1 MRIAPAMR
9 RMAPN
14 HWRSG
19 PFRAMM
25 AAMSDEK
32 SQEVSLMSEESSLAG
47 VLPPV
52 DELMHRPA
60 LIAAGVAHGRTSL
73 LAAVRAT
80 LADMRRALLAGT
92 QPAPTDREAAALQV
106 ELRALTWLA
115 QRDTPTLRRVFN
127 LTGTVLHTNLGRAP
141 LPQEAVDAMRD
152 AAGACNVE
160 YDLQSGGRG
169 ERDEHVAVLLRRL
182 TGAQDALAVNNNA
195 AAVLLA
201 LNSLANRREVIVS
214 RGELIEIGG
223 AFRIPEVMV
232 RAGCRL
238 VEVGTTNRTHASD
251 YENAICSKTAAIMKV
266 HPSNYAISGYT
277 AVVPEIELAA
287 LAHRHGLPLMV
298 DLGSGTLMDLAPYG
312 LPAEPTPQLVLSR
325 GADIVT
331 FSGDKLLG
339 GPQAGLLVGR
349 RELVSKMKR
358 NPLKRALRLD
368 KLILAALAATLRLY
382 DEPERLIERLPSL
395 RLLARTEEMIREVAD
410 RMVMPLGIA
419 LGAAARVA
427 VEPCLSQIGS
437 GSLPVDRLRSW
448 SLVCH
453 PAGPRRGSEGR
464 LLHLVNSLR
473 QLPVPVIGRLQD
485 GTLVLDLRCL
495 EDESA
500 FLAQLE
506 QLGTSSTR

>member
-1 MRIAPAMR
+1 
-9 RMAPN
+9 
-14 HWRSG
+14 
-19 PFRAMM
+19 MM

-32 SQEVSLMSEESSLAG
+32 SQQVSLAREEASQAS

-60 LIAAGVAHGRTSL
+60 LIAAGIAYGRTSL
-73 LAAVRAT
+73 LAAVRSA
-80 LADMRRALLAGT
+80 LADMRSALVGRAL
-92 QPAPTDREAAALQV
+92 PAPTDRDAAALQV
-106 ELRALTWLA
+106 EIRALAWLA

-141 LPQEAVDAMRD
+141 LAQEAVEAMLD

-160 YDLQSGGRG
+160 YDLKSGGRG

-223 AFRIPEVMV
+223 AFRIPEVMA

-266 HPSNYAISGYT
+266 HPSNYAITGYT
-277 AVVPEIELAA
+277 AVVSEIELAA
-287 LAHRHGLPLMV
+287 LAHRHDLPLMV
-298 DLGSGTLMDLAPYG
+298 DLGSGTLTDLAPYG

-349 RELVSKMKR
+349 EDLVKKLKR

-395 RLLARTEEMIREVAD
+395 RMLARMEGSVREVAD
-410 RMVMPLGIA
+410 RVVGPLGAA
-419 LGAAARVA
+419 LGAAARVTI
-427 VEPCLSQIGS
+427 EPCLSQIGS

-448 SLVCH
+448 SLVCRT
-453 PAGPRRGSEGR
+453 AGPRHGNEAR
-464 LLHLVNSLR
+464 LVHLVNSLR
-473 QLPVPVIGRLQD
+473 RLPVPVIGRLQD
-485 GTLVLDLRCL
+485 GALVLDLRCL
-495 EDESA
+495 EDEGA
-500 FLAQLE
+500 FLAQLG
-506 QLGTSSTR
+506 QLGQLGSSNPQ